1 MFYLKNSIA
10 TINTI
15 YQRLRYWLKLSP
27 FWLSLI
33 TIGTITLCLSN
44 QLTIP
49 AYAETQSDN
58 KVNEIL
64 NEITF
69 CQKDSDTGKFIF
81 GYNHFAKCNQKCI
94 EKKQENNLSNW
105 IYVECAWTCRN
116 DTSQNSQI
124 SNSNKVFRAKSYEA
138 CINRLLEN
146 KGFSKKDAIAACN
159 NNQDFLFALP
169 IYCYDYVEVPKN
181 NSSVQ
186 TFFLNLLPECFYLDI
201 STANVVGCVKSIV
214 NVLLVIG
221 IVFLFTSLGYLA
233 AKSLLNNKGNFWLTI
248 REKFRDLIVGI
259 VLITLPAAII
269 TLIDPNWQFLNF
281 SQLASLNLNVRLKDP
296 LGSIAETC
304 LGDPDKAGVIYSYAF
319 EGDKVCTGGFYD
331 QNKCKY
337 NIKHP
342 TLVLYNCQV
351 FFGISRIGGHVTG
364 YFPLFNIEAMI
375 SDFYTFRRGEHDIDY
390 AGPKVAI
397 GPDGLVGIIS
407 IDRFDNTW
415 EISTR
420 LWNGQD
426 YEDLNKVYTENSFLY
441 KALVA
446 YYKGNWIAISANQN
460 LPGTNGQY
468 QVTNLGPDLN
478 NRGNRPIEWKTF
490 APGNIT
496 YRGQVELIT
505 DRNFTEIYLILSSGL
520 NEYSN
525 KVTIMKYNESLK
537 NFEEF
542 QVILRS
548 CYRVSGNLDSQGK
561 LHFTCDDAAG
571 NLYYYT
577 NKSGDW
583 VSTKITDKGVSG
595 VLRIDQKDGI
605 HIGYMT
611 HSRPRKPAY
620 IYSRDGQN
628 WTTPII
634 AEDLNGQKYDYVANM
649 AGVAFYGKRPYL
661 LVAVEDFTFGKAR
674 DNGSRRAVFIMFGAK
689 TQEDEEEE

>member
-1 MFYLKNSIA
+1 MFYLKNPIT

-15 YQRLRYWLKLSP
+15 YQRLQYWLKLSP

-58 KVNEIL
+58 RVNEIL
-64 NEITF
+64 REITF
-69 CQKDSDTGKFIF
+69 CQKDGDTGEFIF
-81 GYNHFAKCNQKCI
+81 GYNHFARCNRTCI
-94 EKKQENNLSNW
+94 QKKQENNWNNW
-105 IYVECAWTCRN
+105 TYVECAWTCRN
-116 DTSQNSQI
+116 DTSKNFQTGKI
-124 SNSNKVFRAKSYEA
+124 FRAEGYEA

-146 KGFSKKDAIAACN
+146 KGFSKKEAIAACN

-181 NSSVQ
+181 NSPVQ
-186 TFFLNLLPECFYLDI
+186 TFFLNLLPECFNLDI
-201 STANVVGCVKSIV
+201 SATNVVGCVKSIV

-221 IVFLFTSLGYLA
+221 VVFLFTSLGYLA

-259 VLITLPAAII
+259 VLITLPVAII
-269 TLIDPNWQFLNF
+269 TLIDPSWQFLNF

-296 LGSIAETC
+296 LGSITETC
-304 LGDPDKAGVIYSYAF
+304 PGDPDKTGVIYSYAF
-319 EGDKVCTGGFYD
+319 EGDKVCMGEFGEPCD
-331 QNKCKY
+331 Y
-337 NIKHP
+337 NIKFP

-351 FFGISRIGGHVTG
+351 FFGISRDGGHVTG
-364 YFPLFNIEAMI
+364 YFPLFNIEAMT
-375 SDFYTFRRGEHDIDY
+375 SDFDTFPRGGNYIDY
-390 AGPKVAI
+390 TGPKVAM
-397 GPDGLVGIIS
+397 GSNGLVGIINV
-407 IDRFDNTW
+407 DRFGNTW
-415 EISTR
+415 EVSTR

-426 YEDLNKVYTENSFLY
+426 YEDRNVVYTENSFLY

-446 YYKGNWIAISANQN
+446 YYKGNWIAISVNKN

-468 QVTNLGPDLN
+468 QVANLGPDLN
-478 NRGNRPIEWKTF
+478 NQGNRPIEWKTF

-496 YRGQVELIT
+496 YKGQAELIT
-505 DRNFTEIYLILSSGL
+505 DRDFTELYVILGSGS
-520 NEYSN
+520 NEYRN
-525 KVTIMKYNESLK
+525 RVTIMKYDESSQ
-537 NFEEF
+537 NFQEF
-542 QVILRS
+542 QVIQRH
-548 CYRVSGNLDSQGK
+548 CHRPSGNLDSQGK
-561 LHFTCDDAAG
+561 LHFTCDDTEG

-583 VSTKITDKGVSG
+583 VSTKITNSGVSG

-611 HSRPRKPAY
+611 YSRPRKPAY
-620 IYSRDGQN
+620 TYSRDGQN

-689 TQEDEEEE
+689 TQEDEGEE

>member
-1 MFYLKNSIA
+1 MFYLKNPIA

-15 YQRLRYWLKLSP
+15 YQRLQYWLKLSP

-33 TIGTITLCLSN
+33 IIGTITLCLSN

-58 KVNEIL
+58 RINEIL
-64 NEITF
+64 REITF
-69 CQKDSDTGKFIF
+69 CQKDGDTGEFIF
-81 GYNHFAKCNQKCI
+81 GYNHFARCNQKCI
-94 EKKQENNLSNW
+94 QKKRENNWSNW
-105 IYVECAWTCRN
+105 TYVECAWTCRN
-116 DTSQNSQI
+116 DTRQNSQTSKI
-124 SNSNKVFRAKSYEA
+124 FRAEGYEA

-146 KGFSKKDAIAACN
+146 KGFSKKEAIAACN

-181 NSSVQ
+181 NSPVQ
-186 TFFLNLLPECFYLDI
+186 TFFLNLLPECFNLDI
-201 STANVVGCVKSIV
+201 SATNVVGCVKSIV

-248 REKFRDLIVGI
+248 REKLRDLIVGI
-259 VLITLPAAII
+259 VLITLPVAII

-296 LGSIAETC
+296 LGSTKETC
-304 LGDPDKAGVIYSYAF
+304 PGDPDEAGVIYSYIF
-319 EGDKVCTGGFYD
+319 EGDKVCPGKWGDPCDYV
-331 QNKCKY
+331 
-337 NIKHP
+337 IKHP
-342 TLVLYNCQV
+342 SLVLYNCQV
-351 FFGISRIGGHVTG
+351 FFGFSRHGGHVTG
-364 YFPLFNIEAMI
+364 YFPLFNIEAMT
-375 SDFYTFRRGEHDIDY
+375 SDFDKFPRGGNKIDY
-390 AGPKVAI
+390 SGPKVAI
-397 GPDGLVGIIS
+397 GPNGLVGIINV
-407 IDRFDNTW
+407 DKFGNEW

-426 YEDLNKVYTENSFLY
+426 YEDRNVVYTENNFLS

-446 YYKGNWIAISANQN
+446 YYKGNWIAISKNKN

-468 QVTNLGPDLN
+468 EVANLGPDLN
-478 NRGNRPIEWKTF
+478 NQGNRPIEWKTF

-496 YRGQVELIT
+496 YGGYAELIT
-505 DRNFTEIYLILSSGL
+505 NRDFTELYLIFSSGHQ
-520 NEYSN
+520 EYG
-525 KVTIMKYNESLK
+525 KRVTIMKYDESLE
-537 NFEEF
+537 NFKEF
-542 QVILRS
+542 QVIQPRF
-548 CYRVSGNLDSQGK
+548 CHRPSGNLDSQGK

-583 VSTKITDKGVSG
+583 VSTHITKHGVSG
-595 VLRIDQKDGI
+595 VLRIDQEDGI
-605 HIGYMT
+605 HIGYMIDN
-611 HSRPRKPAY
+611 RARKPAY

-634 AEDLNGQKYDYVANM
+634 AEDLNGQKYVFVANM
-649 AGVAFYGKRPYL
+649 AGVAFHGKRPYL
-661 LVAVEDFTFGKAR
+661 LVAVEDFSFGKAIK
-674 DNGSRRAVFIMFGAK
+674 DNSNSTRTVFIMFGAK
-689 TQEDEEEE
+689 TQEDEG